1 MAGRR
6 KLKAL
11 IDGDIL
17 IHRISAAVE
26 VPTKWD
32 DDIWTLH
39 SDARMAKVLLDV
51 EVAKIREKLGGKNVD
66 VVMCVSHKEN
76 WRKAV
81 YPAYKSN
88 RKDNRKPLCYSEL
101 RAYVS
106 TAYAV
111 ECWWSLEADDVM
123 GIMATAPKSNAVIVT
138 IDKDLKT
145 IPARL
150 FNPDTE
156 EMWENSVEQ
165 ADYAHMM
172 QTLCGDQADGYPGCP
187 GIGAK
192 RAADILASTSDPV
205 ARWSAIKAAFEKAG
219 LSEFEAI
226 VQARIARIL
235 RSCDFNKTRE
245 EVLLWNPPQAM
256 ASL

>member
-1 MAGRR
+1 
-6 KLKAL
+6 L

-39 SDARMAKVLLDV
+39 SDARMAKVLLDI
-51 EVAKIREKLGGKNVD
+51 EVARIREKLGGKNVD
-66 VVMCVSHKEN
+66 VVMCLSHKGN
-76 WRKAV
+76 WRKSV
-81 YPAYKSN
+81 YPNYKSN
-88 RKDNRKPLCYSEL
+88 RRDTRKPLCYSEL
-101 RAYVS
+101 RAYVP
-106 TAYAV
+106 TAYWV
-111 ECWWSLEADDVM
+111 ECWPNLEADDVM
-123 GIMATAPKSNAVIVT
+123 GIMSTKPRSNAVIVT

-145 IPARL
+145 IPGRL
-150 FNPDTE
+150 FNPDTDE
-156 EMWENSVEQ
+156 AWDISVEQ

-187 GIGAK
+187 GIGPKKAES
-192 RAADILASTSDPV
+192 ILESTDPV
-205 ARWSAIKAAFEKAG
+205 VRWAAIRAAFEKAG
-219 LSEFEAI
+219 LTEHDAI
-226 VQARIARIL
+226 EQARISRIL
-235 RSCDFNKTRE
+235 RHDDYINK